1 MILNQYILLFKKVIF
16 WGRVKTSNFTRR
28 KFKQVLQL
36 WPNHSSLLKKLS
48 LDYPGQILVVF
59 HCLLDFNYMAF
70 KGLLCGIFVHLESH
84 HIASKS
90 FEIFPTSP
98 NNLLLMNKLCLAHWW
113 YTWEKLLEFTSAFN
127 ILPFSFMCLNF
138 WKFEISY
145 KIPWNFPQIT
155 ISIFVVQKT

>member
-1 MILNQYILLFKKVIF
+1 M
-16 WGRVKTSNFTRR
+16 KTSNFTRR
-28 KFKQVLQL
+28 KFEQVLQL

-59 HCLLDFNYMAF
+59 HCLLDFNYMAY

-113 YTWEKLLEFTSAFN
+113 YTWEKLLEFTCAFN
-127 ILPFSFMCLNF
+127 ILCAWISESLKYLTKSHETFHKLPFQYSLLKKISFD
-138 WKFEISY
+138 
-145 KIPWNFPQIT
+145 
-155 ISIFVVQKT
+155 